1 MNGQNWIKGTK
12 EGVMRIVICDD
23 EPLARERLV
32 RIVQES
38 GHEVVAQATTGAE
51 AITAVKAEQPDV
63 ILLDIRMPEMD
74 GVRCAQALNTL
85 EHPPAIIFVTAYDHY
100 AIAAFKAHAI
110 GYLLKPANK
119 DELLE
124 ALSKAKNLNAAQLNA
139 MRQLEDPT
147 ARPLREHI
155 SARTH
160 RGVEL
165 IPLKDVYYFTADQK
179 YVKVRH
185 KDGIVL
191 IDDTLKELEQE
202 FGERLFRV
210 HRNAIINLGF
220 LDYLESIDSGQYQV
234 RFKGIDETLS
244 VSRRHLPA
252 LRDKIQSM

>member
-1 MNGQNWIKGTK
+1 
-12 EGVMRIVICDD
+12 MRIVVCDD

-51 AITAVKAEQPDV
+51 AVIAVKSKQPDI

-74 GVRCAQALNTL
+74 GVRCAQELAKL

-100 AIAAFKAHAI
+100 AIAALKANAI

-124 ALSKAKNLNAAQLNA
+124 ALNKAKNLNAAQLNEI
-139 MRQLEDPT
+139 RKLEDPT
-147 ARPLREHI
+147 ARPVREHI
-155 SARTH
+155 AARTH

-165 IPLKDVYYFTADQK
+165 IKFKDIYYFTADQK

-185 KDGIVL
+185 KGGILL
-191 IDDTLKELEQE
+191 IDETLKELEQE
-202 FGERLFRV
+202 FGDKLFRV
-210 HRNAIINLGF
+210 HRNAIINLSF
-220 LDYLESIDSGQYQV
+220 LDFLETLDAGQYQI
-234 RFKGIDETLS
+234 RFKGIDDTLA

>member
-1 MNGQNWIKGTK
+1 
-12 EGVMRIVICDD
+12 MRIVVCDD
-23 EPLARERLV
+23 EPLARERLA

-38 GHEVVAQATTGAE
+38 GHQVVAQATTGAE
-51 AITAVKAEQPDV
+51 AIVAVKTQQPDI

-74 GVRCAQALNTL
+74 GVRCAQALNEL

-100 AIAAFKAHAI
+100 AIAALKANAI

-124 ALSKAKNLNAAQLNA
+124 ALNKAKNLNAAQLNEI
-139 MRQLEDPT
+139 RKLEDPT
-147 ARPLREHI
+147 ARPIREHI
-155 SARTH
+155 AARTH

-165 IPLKDVYYFTADQK
+165 IKLTDIYYFTADQK

-191 IDDTLKELEQE
+191 IDEALKELEQE
-202 FGERLFRV
+202 FEDRLFRV
-210 HRNAIINLGF
+210 HRNAIINLSF
-220 LDYLESIDSGQYQV
+220 LDYLETLDAGQYQV
-234 RFKGIDETLS
+234 RFKGIDETLA

-252 LRDKIQSM
+252 LRDRIQSM

>member
-1 MNGQNWIKGTK
+1 
-12 EGVMRIVICDD
+12 MRIVVCDD

-38 GHEVVAQATTGAE
+38 GHKVVAQATTGME
-51 AITAVKAEQPDV
+51 AITAVKSQQPDI

-74 GVRCAQALNTL
+74 GVRCAHELNKL

-100 AIAAFKAHAI
+100 AIAALRANAI

-124 ALSKAKNLNAAQLNA
+124 ALSKAKNLNAAQLNEI
-139 MRQLEDPT
+139 RKLEDPT
-147 ARPLREHI
+147 ARPIREHI

-165 IPLKDVYYFTADQK
+165 IKLKDIYYCTADQK

-191 IDDTLKELEQE
+191 IDETLKELELE
-202 FGERLFRV
+202 FEDRLFRV
-210 HRNAIINLGF
+210 HRNAIINLSYLDF
-220 LDYLESIDSGQYQV
+220 LETVDAGQYQV
-234 RFKGIDETLS
+234 RFKDIDETLA

-252 LRDKIQSM
+252 LREKIQSM

>member
-1 MNGQNWIKGTK
+1 
-12 EGVMRIVICDD
+12 MRIVVCDD

-32 RIVQES
+32 RIVKES
-38 GHEVVAQATTGAE
+38 GHEVVAQVATGAE
-51 AITAVKAEQPDV
+51 AVNAVKVEQPEL

-74 GVRCAQALNTL
+74 GVRCAQILNEL

-100 AIAAFKAHAI
+100 AIAAFKANAI

-124 ALSKAKNLNAAQLNA
+124 ALGKASNLNAAQLDGI
-139 MRQLEDPT
+139 RKLEDPT
-147 ARPLREHI
+147 SRPPREHI
-155 SARTH
+155 AARTH

-165 IPLKDVYYFTADQK
+165 IKIKDIYYFTADQK

-191 IDDTLKELEQE
+191 IDETLKELETE
-202 FGERLFRV
+202 FDERLFRV
-210 HRNAIINLGF
+210 HRNAIINLDF
-220 LDYLESIDSGQYQV
+220 LDFLETIDTGRYQI
-234 RFKGIDETLS
+234 RFKGTDETLS

-252 LRDKIQSM
+252 LREKIQSM

>member
-1 MNGQNWIKGTK
+1 
-12 EGVMRIVICDD
+12 MRIVVCDD

-32 RIVQES
+32 RIVHES
-38 GHEVVAQATTGAE
+38 GHQVVAQATTGAE
-51 AITAVKAEQPDV
+51 AIIAVKTQQPDI

-74 GVRCAQALNTL
+74 GVRCAQELAKL

-100 AIAAFKAHAI
+100 AIAALKANAI

-124 ALSKAKNLNAAQLNA
+124 ALDKAKNLNAAQLNEI
-139 MRQLEDPT
+139 RKLEDPT
-147 ARPLREHI
+147 ARPVREHI
-155 SARTH
+155 AARTH

-165 IPLKDVYYFTADQK
+165 IKLKDIYYFTADQK

-191 IDDTLKELEQE
+191 IDETLKELEQE
-202 FGERLFRV
+202 FEDRLFRV
-210 HRNAIINLGF
+210 HRNAIINLSF
-220 LDYLESIDSGQYQV
+220 LDFLETLDAGQYQI
-234 RFKGIDETLS
+234 RFKGIDETLA